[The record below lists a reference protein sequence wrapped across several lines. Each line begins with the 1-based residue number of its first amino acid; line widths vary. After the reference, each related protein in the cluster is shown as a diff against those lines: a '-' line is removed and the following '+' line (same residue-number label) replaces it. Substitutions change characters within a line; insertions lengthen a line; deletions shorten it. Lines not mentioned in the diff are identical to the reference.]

1 MQEIHLDTIQQFN
14 DYNGME
20 TLHPLVS
27 VIHVD
32 NTEHIK
38 ECMMHYGFY
47 ALYLKE
53 NKGCKL
59 SYGRTEYDFDE
70 MTVTSFAPGQ
80 TIRVE
85 PIEVPEGG
93 HVDDKGNIYSPLGEL
108 VGAAFPKYTA
118 LAFHPDLLNRT
129 SLGKQMSRYEF
140 FDYTSNEALHLSTQ
154 EVEIFKGVLNM
165 IEQEL
170 HHAIDKHT
178 RELVV
183 SHIELL
189 LNYCLRFYD
198 RQFITREE
206 INHSVVKKFLSLL
219 DEYIASPPAL
229 PHREGAAS
237 RLPTVAY
244 FADKCCLSTGY
255 FGTLVKTETGR
266 TAKDLINDRILA
278 KAKELLSISSPMGG
292 GREGASITQ
301 ISQRLGFEYPQHFV
315 RFFKA
320 LTGKTPTQWRA
331 A

>member
-1 MQEIHLDTIQQFN
+1 MQQIHLDTIQQFN

-47 ALYLKE
+47 AIYLKE

-80 TIRVE
+80 VVTVE
-85 PIEVPEGG
+85 PNPEVPF
-93 HVDDKGNIYSPLGEL
+93 
-108 VGAAFPKYTA
+108 AKYTA

-140 FDYTSNEALHLSTQ
+140 FDYTSNEALHLSAQ

-165 IEQEL
+165 IDQEL

-219 DEYIASPPAL
+219 DEYIADKAE
-229 PHREGAAS
+229 HEG
-237 RLPTVAY
+237 LPTVAY

-266 TAKDLINDRILA
+266 TAKDLINDRIMG
-278 KAKELLSISSPMGG
+278 KAKELL
-292 GREGASITQ
+292 ASDTLSVTQ

-320 LTGKTPTQWRA
+320 LTGKTPNQWRA